1 MNYSAMKLIVM
12 RGLPGA
18 GKSTWVSNNAP
29 GSFVCSADA
38 FLYDKNG
45 VYTWTPQRASM
56 AHDLCWQEF
65 EGALLA
71 RKELIVVDN
80 CNLDS
85 RYIRPYVKLA
95 EERGYE
101 IEIRTLMTPAEVAQ
115 ARGLHGVA
123 PEKYPFLVKRLNN
136 PLAEDLRRYEI
147 KER

>member
-1 MNYSAMKLIVM
+1 M

-18 GKSTWVSNNAP
+18 GKSTWVRNNAP
-29 GSFVCSADA
+29 DAFVCSADV
-38 FLYDKNG
+38 FLYDKDG

-56 AHDLCWQEF
+56 AHDFCWEQF
-65 EGALLA
+65 EEAITLLG
-71 RKELIVVDN
+71 KELIVVDN

-95 EERGYE
+95 ERYGYE

-115 ARGLHGVA
+115 PRGLHGVA
-123 PEKYPFLVKRLNN
+123 PEKYPFLEKRLNN

-147 KER
+147 KEW